1 MESSHQSRNT
11 RIVDLGRMSREE
23 VIEIAKKQARSIR
36 EKSTRIS
43 TLEGL
48 VEQLTGRPASE
59 VGAAVLNSSLT
70 SVGSLPPVPSEH
82 RSELAP
88 QQNMEEE
95 RMAYATEI
103 SRNEEIIRALQAEL
117 NGKTE
122 ELTAL
127 QEKVNAWKEKV
138 TIASCRDQE
147 MIAEL
152 QSRLEQ
158 QANAGTTSSFS
169 VATPATIP
177 PDVLERAVR
186 EKLSLWQE
194 RVKTKMREDMD
205 RIRQLE
211 EKLESIQ
218 KVQKLSVD
226 EELTDKGQNVEMPPS
241 LVKCPQKPDSV
252 LRSEELTEDVIE
264 QAVQQRVEQWKERV
278 KETIHKDKKLIQELQ
293 EELQALRSASTESQ
307 ISFEAPTE
315 VVNSIGRAAVTEV
328 KQLQKNMAFQEAKYQ
343 KQMATLTQ
351 EVQRLE
357 RELGEARREQER
369 AVGATEAMQRDA
381 ARERDEAVAA
391 LTQEVQRLEREL
403 GEARREQERAVGA
416 TEAMQ
421 RDAARERDE
430 AVAALTQEVQRLERE
445 LGEARRERVVV
456 IGDKNCLAC
465 VSKDARM
472 GEWKKSVKLIIER
485 SDEEKKMLALELAS
499 SKEGAHRAQ
508 LEFTER
514 VEFLRCSMS
523 SLQAELLRLVEERKV
538 MTESLSRLEEFK
550 AMVLRKIMV
559 K

>member
-36 EKSTRIS
+36 EKSTRIN

-59 VGAAVLNSSLT
+59 IGAAVLNSSLT

-82 RSELAP
+82 CSELAP
-88 QQNMEEE
+88 QQNTEE

-117 NGKTE
+117 DGKTE

-147 MIAEL
+147 IIAEL

-218 KVQKLSVD
+218 KVQKLAAD
-226 EELTDKGQNVEMPPS
+226 EELTGRGQNVEMPPS
-241 LVKCPQKPDSV
+241 HVQCPPKPDSV
-252 LRSEELTEDVIE
+252 PRSEELTEDLIE
-264 QAVQQRVEQWKERV
+264 QAVQQRVERWKELV

-357 RELGEARREQER
+357 RELEEARQEQER

-381 ARERDEAVAA
+381 ARERDEAVAT

-403 GEARREQERAVGA
+403 E
-416 TEAMQ
+416 
-421 RDAARERDE
+421 
-430 AVAALTQEVQRLERE
+430 
-445 LGEARRERVVV
+445 EARRERVVV

-485 SDEEKKMLALELAS
+485 SDEEKKVLALELAS

-550 AMVLRKIMV
+550 AMVVRKIMV

>member
-1 MESSHQSRNT
+1 MESSRQPRNT

-36 EKSTRIS
+36 EKSTRIN
-43 TLEGL
+43 TLEEL
-48 VEQLTGRPASE
+48 VEQLTGRPAPDA
-59 VGAAVLNSSLT
+59 GAAALNSSLT
-70 SVGSLPPVPSEH
+70 SVGSPPPVPSEH

-88 QQNMEEE
+88 QQNIEEE

-103 SRNEEIIRALQAEL
+103 SRNEEIIRTLQAEL

-158 QANAGTTSSFS
+158 QANAGTTSFFPT
-169 VATPATIP
+169 ATPATIP

-186 EKLSLWQE
+186 EKLSSWQE

-211 EKLESIQ
+211 EQLESIQ
-218 KVQKLSVD
+218 KLQKMTAA
-226 EELTDKGQNVEMPPS
+226 EELADKGQNVEPPQS
-241 LVKCPQKPDSV
+241 LAQCPQTSDSV
-252 LRSEELTEDVIE
+252 PRSEELTEDVIE
-264 QAVQQRVEQWKERV
+264 HAVQQRVEQWKERV
-278 KETIHKDKKLIQELQ
+278 KETIYNDRKLIQELQ
-293 EELQALRSASTESQ
+293 QELQALRSASTESQ

-328 KQLQKNMAFQEAKYQ
+328 KQLQKNMAFQEANYQ

-357 RELGEARREQER
+357 RELEEARQERER

-381 ARERDEAVAA
+381 VRERDEAVAT

-403 GEARREQERAVGA
+403 EEARQERERAVGA

-421 RDAARERDE
+421 RDAVRERDE
-430 AVAALTQEVQRLERE
+430 AVATLTQEVQRLERE
-445 LGEARRERVVV
+445 LEEARRERVVV
-456 IGDKNCLAC
+456 SGDKNCLAC

-485 SDEEKKMLALELAS
+485 SDEEKKMLAMELAS

-514 VEFLRCSMS
+514 VDFLRCSMS

-538 MTESLSRLEEFK
+538 MAESLSRLEEFK
-550 AMVLRKIMV
+550 AMVVRKIMV